1 VVEVGGFVVLFV
13 VVLVAE
19 FVEEVSEPT
28 EVPET
33 EEQLAGLDTSL
44 ELAVELYTV
53 GIVANT
59 VVVLG

>member
-1 VVEVGGFVVLFV
+1 MVEVGGFVVLFV